1 MQVAKNT
8 VVAIHYTLTGD
19 DGQVIESSRVAGRP
33 IEALIGHGGI
43 IPGLESALIDHA
55 AGDRVEV
62 AVDPAEAYGDRRED
76 QVQRVPKKYF
86 RDSNRLK
93 PGMITNLA
101 MKEGGQR
108 TVTVVKVGSSVV
120 DVDLNHPLAGLKLH
134 FDVEIVSVREASAEE
149 IAHRHVHGKGGVQH

>member
-62 AVDPAEAYGDRRED
+62 AVDPAAGR
-76 QVQRVPKKYF
+76 
-86 RDSNRLK
+86 
-93 PGMITNLA
+93 A
-101 MKEGGQR
+101 AEGEGIGR
-108 TVTVVKVGSSVV
+108 GVGHGIAPVT
-120 DVDLNHPLAGLKLH
+120 L
-134 FDVEIVSVREASAEE
+134 
-149 IAHRHVHGKGGVQH
+149 